1 MTKLSYSLF
10 LDLKNPIKIALI
22 CTIGILMIRPLAAQD
37 SITVTRAVVVK
48 NDTLP
53 IVELPEVAVYL
64 RADFEYLYLKRRYRR
79 LIRNVKKAYPYA
91 MIAGRELQ
99 ALDRHLASLPSEK
112 EKETYIDQ
120 AEKEIMDRFE
130 KEVRKLTVSQGIIL
144 VKLIDRE
151 TGRTSYKVIKELKG
165 SLTAFFWQGI
175 ARIFGNNL
183 KAEYDPGGEDRVIE
197 DIVRGIEA
205 GFI

>member
-1 MTKLSYSLF
+1 VKQLLR
-10 LDLKNPIKIALI
+10 IALPA
-22 CTIGILMIRPLAAQD
+22 LLLAYLLPALPAKAQ
-37 SITVTRAVVVK
+37 ITDPKVITKAIIQD

-53 IVELPEVAVYL
+53 VIDLPEVKVYE
-64 RADFEYLYLKRRYRR
+64 RKDFEYLYLKRKYRR
-79 LIRNVKKAYPYA
+79 LIRNVKRAYPYA
-91 MIAGRELQ
+91 KIAGHELKQ
-99 ALDRHLASLPSEK
+99 LDEHLATLSFEK
-112 EKETYIDQ
+112 QRKEYTNQ

-130 KEVRKLTVSQGIIL
+130 KEVRRLTVTQGIIL

-151 TGRTSYKVIKELKG
+151 TGRTSYEVIKDLKG
-165 SLTAFFWQGI
+165 GITAFFWQGI

-183 KAEYDPGGEDRVIE
+183 KAEYDATGEDRVIE